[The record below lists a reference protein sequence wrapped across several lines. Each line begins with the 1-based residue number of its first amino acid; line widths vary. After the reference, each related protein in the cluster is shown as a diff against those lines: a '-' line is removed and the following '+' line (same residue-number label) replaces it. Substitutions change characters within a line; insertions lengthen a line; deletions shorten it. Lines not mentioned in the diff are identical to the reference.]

1 MAEDRD
7 QNTSSDMDDD
17 FDFDKENAFG
27 EAEFQDT
34 AAPAKKQLPKG
45 ALIGG
50 AVAGL
55 VLVWQ
60 VIAFFNK
67 SHQVEHPTTAAAPT
81 TEAAAMPAPEST
93 TTAAATPAAAAPA
106 PAPTPEPE
114 QHAQAAAPAQTAAAN
129 TNMGEDL
136 QRALNRLE
144 KQNVDLAGRVV
155 ALENLVRQNTISTA
169 NIGRNITKMDN
180 AIDSIQSSME
190 NIQGQVKKM
199 TPEAMLADAVKKTEV
214 EDKAKIT
221 TEAPAWVVHAIIP
234 GRVWLKD
241 KDGNTITVTEGDK
254 LDLYGTVL
262 VIDANHGTV
271 VTSSGTMLR

>member
-34 AAPAKKQLPKG
+34 AAPAKKQIPKG

-50 AVAGL
+50 AIAGL

-67 SHQVEHPTTAAAPT
+67 TNQAEFNTPAPVASTETTAMPVTDATAAAAT
-81 TEAAAMPAPEST
+81 ST
-93 TTAAATPAAAAPA
+93 PVAAAAPA
-106 PAPTPEPE
+106 PEPQQVE
-114 QHAQAAAPAQTAAAN
+114 AKAEPAHAETS
-129 TNMGEDL
+129 MGDDL
-136 QRALNRLE
+136 QRALSRLE